1 MMSNELIDFE
11 NIPNGER
18 LELVKTECGYRVI
31 VLGVDRIACAGRTFD
46 NEAQAREF
54 FERKAK

>member
-1 MMSNELIDFE
+1 LDSVERATATKRGNMMSNELIDFE

-31 VLGVDRIACAGRTFD
+31 VL
-46 NEAQAREF
+46 
-54 FERKAK
+54 